1 MKREEA
7 ILFAQISQ
15 GTYVDKFDHLKDFQL
30 TATFENK
37 GTDTQGVFGIAYKKR
52 FVVAFRGSEE
62 TGIEDWITDLKFI
75 KKVYPYSESNN
86 KKVKVHYGFIQA
98 YKSVREVIL
107 KAARATAAKEII
119 CTGHSLGAGLA
130 TLCALDLQYNLPEK
144 EISCCTY
151 GSPRVGN
158 KHFAASY
165 NRRVPQTYRF
175 VNRADLIPKLPI
187 IGYKHI
193 GQLYHLEAGS
203 FKGSIGDRVE
213 DHFPHKYVSALNR
226 TSTDSQMLV

>member
-1 MKREEA
+1 MNREEA
-7 ILFAQISQ
+7 ILFAQIAQ
-15 GTYVDKFDHLKDFQL
+15 GTYNNKFNLDDFQL

-37 GTDTQGVFGIAYKKR
+37 DTDTQGVFGIAYKKR

-86 KKVKVHYGFIQA
+86 KKVKVHYGFIEA
-98 YKSVREVIL
+98 YKSVREAVL
-107 KAARATAAKEII
+107 KAARETAAKEIT

-144 EISCCTY
+144 EISCYTY

-165 NRRVPQTYRF
+165 NRRVPQTYRI
-175 VNRADLIPKLPI
+175 VNRSDIIPKLPI
-187 IGYKHI
+187 IGYKHV
-193 GQLYHLEAGS
+193 GQLYHLDERG
-203 FKGSIGDRVE
+203 FKGGIGDKVE
-213 DHFPHKYVSALNR
+213 DHFPHKYVSALR
-226 TSTDSQMLV
+226 QADSDSQMLV